1 MSTSELRPD
10 RIGQQLKESV
20 ASQHLGCP
28 ESLVN
33 LSFTSPFIMIAIFAT
48 ISLTTLGQPQVQARL
63 SGILKGSGG
72 LISPS

>member
-1 MSTSELRPD
+1 
-10 RIGQQLKESV
+10 
-20 ASQHLGCP
+20 
-28 ESLVN
+28 VN